1 MNMNKSAVT
10 LSAGVLLAALATTG
24 ALAHGNSGGQRQ
36 ATPGS
41 GTHMMNPG
49 TPGAGEQ
56 MGMRQGSPG
65 TSGMMGRGMGGAMMG
80 GMMGNGHMPH
90 NPALHHNP
98 DQEINLSSEEDV
110 RKILTEHLA
119 YMGNQRLKV
128 GDIKQQADGTFLAD
142 IDTVDNSLVRR
153 LRIDPK
159 TGAMQPQGE

>member
-1 MNMNKSAVT
+1 MNMNMNKSALT
-10 LSAGVLLAALATTG
+10 LSAGVLIAALATTG
-24 ALAHGNSGGQRQ
+24 AIAHGNSGGQQRTNPELG
-36 ATPGS
+36 TP
-41 GTHMMNPG
+41 MMNMG
-49 TPGAGEQ
+49 TPGAGGQ

-65 TSGMMGRGMGGAMMG
+65 TRGMMGMGMMGGA
-80 GMMGNGHMPH
+80 MMGNGHMPH
-90 NPALHHNP
+90 TPALGSNP
-98 DQEINLSSEEDV
+98 DQEINLSSENDV

-159 TGAMQPQGE
+159 TGSMQPQAE